1 MNNILIQFGWK
12 SQVKTA
18 LSSVANNFQYSDMF
32 QDERTFCMNAV
43 IGHGILIGCR
53 HSV

>member
-1 MNNILIQFGWK
+1 MNNVLSQVGWE

-18 LSSVANNFQYSDMF
+18 LSSEANNSWQWYYVSGW
-32 QDERTFCMNAV
+32 QNSLLNAL
-43 IGHGILIGCR
+43 IGHRILIGCR